1 VKKKLRLLVAAG
13 PTIEYIDPVRFISNR
28 SSGEM
33 GRALARE
40 AKKRNHFVTLVA
52 GPVSIE
58 LPRVSRLIR
67 VETALDLEKALFS
80 EIKKS
85 DCLIMA
91 SAVCDFRPASFSP
104 QKVKSKKTLTL
115 KLVRNRD
122 ILKAISKKYKKRKIL
137 AGFSLETSSNLKNA
151 GDKLRSKSLDLII
164 SNRIDKYNNPFG
176 KGRKEFIILN
186 RSGSCKTLKN
196 ASKSDA
202 ARAILDSVERL
213 CYTRKN

>member
-1 VKKKLRLLVAAG
+1 MKKRLKLLITTG

-28 SSGEM
+28 STGEM
-33 GRALARE
+33 GARLAKE
-40 AKKRNHFVTLVA
+40 AKKRNHSVTLVV
-52 GPVSIE
+52 GPVSIK

-67 VETALDLEKALFS
+67 VETAIQLEKALSS

-91 SAVCDFRPASFSP
+91 SAVCDFRPAQLSSH
-104 QKVKSKKTLTL
+104 KIKSKKTLML
-115 KLVRNRD
+115 KLVRNKD
-122 ILKAISKKYKKRKIL
+122 ILKKIAKKERSKIL
-137 AGFSLETSSNLKNA
+137 VGFSLETGNCLKNA
-151 GDKLRSKSLDLII
+151 GDKLRNKSLDLII
-164 SNRIDKYNNPFG
+164 SNKLDKYNNPFG
-176 KGRKEFIILN
+176 SGRKEFLVLN
-186 RSGSCKTLKN
+186 RDGSRKRIKN